1 VSQST
6 KSVFVATSVLMIGVV
21 YGHGGDAAQMLH
33 LADEL
38 QQSGHHVSVIVPAL
52 PTTVELARRAAQRG
66 VSLRRSRLLTSG
78 RWSPIGQ
85 ALLWAEIRLRYRPD
99 VLHFHTGDI
108 CLPRRVTMFLR
119 CAGRRR
125 PVIVTVHSAQVGIDR
140 TEPKMRNWL
149 AAVPRRVAAIV
160 APSRHG
166 AEAQL
171 AAGIPASTVHT
182 IYNGIPTTAFARGD
196 GDRPREELSL
206 SPDHRLMLFSSRLD
220 DTKQPLVVFEAFRRV
235 ADEFPEVH
243 LAFVGSGEHEQQ
255 LREAV
260 SLAGLAS
267 RVHLLGYRSD
277 VADWLAACD
286 VWLLPTLSE
295 NFSLAVLEAMAA
307 RCAIVSTNCQGND
320 EVLVDGHNAL
330 LSEPTDLDGFCDA
343 VQQLLADPAL
353 AAAIARQ
360 AQLDVARFTTERMAR
375 EYGDL
380 YGLLAI
386 PRSQS

>member
-6 KSVFVATSVLMIGVV
+6 KSAFVATSVLMIGVV

-33 LADEL
+33 LAEEL
-38 QQSGHHVSVIVPAL
+38 QQSGHDVSVIVPVL

-78 RWSPIGQ
+78 RWFPLGQ
-85 ALLWAEIRLRYRPD
+85 ALLWAEIRFRYRPD

-108 CLPRRVTMFLR
+108 CLPRRITMFLR

-125 PVIVTVHSAQVGIDR
+125 PVVVTVHSAQVGIDR

-149 AAVPRRVAAIV
+149 VEAPQRVAAIV
-160 APSRHG
+160 APSHHG
-166 AEAQL
+166 AAAQID
-171 AAGIPASTVHT
+171 AGIPASTVHT
-182 IYNGIPTTAFARGD
+182 IYNGIPTTAFAGGD
-196 GDRPREELSL
+196 GDRPRKELGL
-206 SPDHRLMLFSSRLD
+206 SPEHRLLLFSSRLD

-235 ADEFPEVH
+235 AAEFPEVH
-243 LAFVGSGEHEQQ
+243 LAFVGSGELEDQ

-260 SLAGLAS
+260 SHAGLAS

-307 RCAIVSTNCQGND
+307 GCAIVSTNCQGND
-320 EVLVDGHNAL
+320 EVLVDRHNAL
-330 LSEPTDLDGFCDA
+330 LSEPTDVDGFCAA
-343 VQQLLADPAL
+343 VRQSLADPSL
-353 AAAIARQ
+353 AAAIADQ
-360 AQLDVARFTTERMAR
+360 AQLDVATFTTERMAR
-375 EYGDL
+375 EYGAL
-380 YGLLAI
+380 YGRLAI
-386 PRSQS
+386 PRSQR